1 MDSYEKCI
9 GKLEDHTKE
18 AIRSASSLKRL
29 ISSFQ
34 YRFAYPEIDKFL
46 KLSGTDKSIPLKTLR
61 AVIGTLDPSL
71 PDVTP
76 ANGLKDTFIIRR
88 GNTEIVIQEGKLLTR
103 PSSASAAYI
112 TADAAKQATLSHAD
126 VAEGDTHRMEID
138 FDYEHGMAVYEI
150 NASTGEV
157 VRYEMDYDD

>member
-34 YRFAYPEIDKFL
+34 YRFAYPEIVKFL

-76 ANGLKDTFIIRR
+76 ANGLKDTFIIRC

-103 PSSASAAYI
+103 PFFCFRCLYHSRCR
-112 TADAAKQATLSHAD
+112 Q
-126 VAEGDTHRMEID
+126 
-138 FDYEHGMAVYEI
+138 
-150 NASTGEV
+150 TGHPV
-157 VRYEMDYDD
+157 PCGRS